1 MRSPCIFAPKTVS
14 LGLRRLLAM
23 MQTDQIKLVLGSI
36 GDVGMVGP
44 LPLRSPQSGQRST
57 VSPARVANG
66 RKKRQGGRSALPRIL
81 LAGIRDRSVA
91 PEGDSARSTQ
101 RAPQGVKAVE
111 PAGHGEN
118 RGPVAGG
125 ERGVDRTDD
134 LSRAQRLGNRAR
146 IEQRRNPHL
155 IQLC

>member
-81 LAGIRDRSVA
+81 LAVIRDRSVA

-101 RAPQGVKAVE
+101 RAPEVVEAVE
-111 PAGHGEN
+111 PASLIEN
-118 RGPVAGG
+118 RGPVAGL
-125 ERGVDRTDD
+125 ERGVDLGDD
-134 LSRAQRLGNRAR
+134 LRRAQRIADAAR
-146 IEQRRNPHL
+146 
-155 IQLC
+155 